1 MMLPVTAV
9 AAQPIAYA
17 GGQASTAKPG
27 FAAALQA
34 TLAQLQATNHG
45 LTANSSANHHHH
57 DTSLFGTSAN
67 SGSAS
72 SLTMPPL

>member
-1 MMLPVTAV
+1 MILPITSA

-17 GGQASTAKPG
+17 GGQASTAKPA
-27 FAAALQA
+27 FTAALQA

-57 DTSLFGTSAN
+57 GTALFGTSGTGG
-67 SGSAS
+67 SGSDI
-72 SLTMPPL
+72 TMPSL

>member
-17 GGQASTAKPG
+17 GGLASTAKPG

-57 DTSLFGTSAN
+57 DTSLFGTSATG
-67 SGSAS
+67 GSAS
-72 SLTMPPL
+72 SLTMPPI